1 MTVQELINY
10 QMDHFIAKLIAKNQ
24 LSDEKVIEVNSNIGA
39 YLIRTRHIQNKGIS
53 NDEIELVLQ
62 SVVDFLNQN
71 FKNQFET
78 EDLILIKETTLD
90 LLKQPN
96 FDNEIQQYFKEF
108 YT

>member
-1 MTVQELINY
+1 
-10 QMDHFIAKLIAKNQ
+10 MDHFIAKLIAKNQ